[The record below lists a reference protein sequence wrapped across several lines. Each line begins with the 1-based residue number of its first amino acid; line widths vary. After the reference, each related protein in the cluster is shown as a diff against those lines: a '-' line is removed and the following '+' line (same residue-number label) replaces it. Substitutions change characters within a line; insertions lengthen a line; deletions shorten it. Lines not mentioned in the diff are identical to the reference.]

1 MSDRD
6 GTLAKLQKSKT
17 KITDMKKQLKIQAE
31 SKRRPAAARA
41 LAASAEAFELAWEES
56 EKFEAGIDKNS
67 LRTVADVMEAYGTP
81 SRKHGLGRMIIEKFG
96 LWHHFAFNPGTGL
109 YQKTA
114 ASYPVK

>member
-81 SRKHGLGRMIIEKFG
+81 SRKHG
-96 LWHHFAFNPGTGL
+96 
-109 YQKTA
+109 
-114 ASYPVK
+114 